1 MSKAL
6 VMNGIQEKPGRQD
19 ERAVYP
25 AEGIHNFKIPKK
37 TVPIFGTFFYSI
49 PTRHLEQQSIQHIFL
64 LCRSLLQMPMTKFNY
79 GIDKLTTAK
88 AIEISS
94 GKLNA
99 ALSDEAVRKIQSS
112 QRNVQRIV
120 EDNKTVYGVNT
131 GFGILANT
139 KISEENTATL
149 QHKILQSHSVGV
161 GSAVP
166 QEIAKLMLITKVHA
180 LAQGYSGVQLQTV
193 ERILWHLENGV
204 IPVVPAQGSVGAS
217 GDLAPLAHL
226 FLPLIGL
233 GEVYY
238 QGTVHTALDVL
249 KKLSVTAI
257 HLGPK
262 EGLALINGTQFILA
276 YAVKAVQRIHNCLEA
291 ADIIGAMS
299 LEALTGTKA
308 PFDERLHNLRP
319 FAGNRLVAQ
328 RLRLLL
334 KDSAIMQSHVD
345 CGRVQDPYSLRCMP
359 QVHGASRNAW
369 LHLKELTEIE
379 LNAVTD
385 NPIIFSADD
394 TISGGNF
401 HGQSLALPLD
411 YACFASAE
419 IGNISD
425 RRCYLLLEGKWGLP
439 MLLMKN
445 VGLNSGFMIPQ
456 YTTAALVTENKTL
469 CFPASADSIPTSL
482 GQEDHVSMGS
492 ISGRKL
498 DKVLDNL
505 EYILAIELLTA
516 CQAIEFRRP
525 LKSGE
530 ILEFTHEY
538 VRKFVSF
545 AEEDRIFA
553 NDIEQ
558 IKNIIA
564 DFSFVG
570 RVSQFAESRGVNL
583 NKEFDQFNLYSQE

>member
-1 MSKAL
+1 MDFRYGQDHLTVSTAL
-6 VMNGIQEKPGRQD
+6 HIASGKMKGVLSPD
-19 ERAVYP
+19 
-25 AEGIHNFKIPKK
+25 
-37 TVPIFGTFFYSI
+37 TVS
-49 PTRHLEQQSIQHIFL
+49 RVQASQQSVQQI
-64 LCRSLLQMPMTKFNY
+64 
-79 GIDKLTTAK
+79 IDA
-88 AIEISS
+88 
-94 GKLNA
+94 
-99 ALSDEAVRKIQSS
+99 D
-112 QRNVQRIV
+112 
-120 EDNKTVYGVNT
+120 KTVYGINT

-139 KISEENTATL
+139 KISDEDTRTL
-149 QHKILQSHSVGV
+149 QYKILQSHSVGV
-161 GSAVP
+161 GDSVGP
-166 QEIAKLMLITKVHA
+166 EIVKLMLITKVHA
-180 LAQGYSGVQLQTV
+180 LAKGYSGVQLETL
-193 ERILWHLENGV
+193 ERIIWHIENDV
-204 IPVVPAQGSVGAS
+204 LPIVPEKGSVGAS

-233 GEVYY
+233 GETLIHVDKWTPTRPKKDDKRGES
-238 QGTVHTALDVL
+238 QFSSLSAPFAKISAKEMLDRFG
-249 KKLSVTAI
+249 LSPVQ
-257 HLGPK
+257 LGPK

-276 YAVKAVQRIHNCLEA
+276 FAIKAIERLHNCLEA

-308 PFDERLHNLRP
+308 PFDSRLHELRP
-319 FAGNRLVAQ
+319 FAGNKLVAQ

-334 KDSAIMQSHVD
+334 HQSAIMQSHID

-379 LNAVTD
+379 LNSVTD
-385 NPIIFSADD
+385 NPIIFSSDD

-401 HGQSLALPLD
+401 HGQPLALPLD
-411 YACFASAE
+411 YACFAASE

-456 YTTAALVTENKTL
+456 YTTAALVTENKTM

-498 DKVLDNL
+498 NKIIDNL
-505 EYILAIELLTA
+505 EHILAIELLSA
-516 CQAIEFRRP
+516 CQAIEFRQP
-525 LKSGE
+525 LKSSAV
-530 ILEFTHEY
+530 LEFAHDY
-538 VRKFVSF
+538 VRKFVGF

-553 NDIEQ
+553 DDINQ
-558 IKNIIA
+558 VTGIIK
-564 DFSFVG
+564 DFSFVQK
-570 RVSQFAESRGVNL
+570 VNEFAASKTIDL
-583 NKEFDQFNLYSQE
+583 NGNFPLFAI